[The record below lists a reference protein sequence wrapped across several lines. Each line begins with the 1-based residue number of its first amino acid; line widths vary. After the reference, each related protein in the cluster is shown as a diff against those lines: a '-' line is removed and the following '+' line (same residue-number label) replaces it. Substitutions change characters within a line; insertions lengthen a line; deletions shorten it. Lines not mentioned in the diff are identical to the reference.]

1 MTTWFITRHPGAR
14 DWAERENLAID
25 RYCLHLDPNDV
36 QAGDTVIGSLPVHL
50 AAAVCERG
58 ARYFNLSL
66 DLTAA
71 ARGKELSAG
80 DLETFNA
87 RIEEYE
93 VRAISSAHPSSNPEI
108 MAHRSSHA

>member
-14 DWAERENLAID
+14 DWAEREALKID
-25 RYCLHLDPNDV
+25 RYCAHLDPQDV

-50 AAAVCERG
+50 AAAVCARG

-71 ARGKELSAG
+71 ARGKELSAVE
-80 DLETFNA
+80 LETFNA

-93 VRAISSAHPSSNPEI
+93 VRAIPPAVG
-108 MAHRSSHA
+108 AR